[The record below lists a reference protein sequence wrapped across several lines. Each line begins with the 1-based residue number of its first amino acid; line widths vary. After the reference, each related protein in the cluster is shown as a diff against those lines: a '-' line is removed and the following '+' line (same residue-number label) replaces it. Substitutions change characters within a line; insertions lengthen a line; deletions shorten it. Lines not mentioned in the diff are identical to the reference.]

1 VGNGIR
7 DLHQCAR
14 YRRRWRRRGVPTPRH
29 RYWNLSLAGNFDTA
43 RAVNHRI
50 HITDGGRTNVGGVIG
65 GPSGDFPAMHGGAQ
79 FNHEA
84 NANLTTT

>member
-1 VGNGIR
+1 MAFVTFISAR
-7 DLHQCAR
+7 DTAAGGGAGAFRHL
-14 YRRRWRRRGVPTPRH
+14 GH
-29 RYWNLSLAGNFDTA
+29 RYWNLSLAGNFNTA
-43 RAVNHRI
+43 RPVNHRI
-50 HITDGGRTNVGGVIG
+50 HITDGGRTNVGGVIA